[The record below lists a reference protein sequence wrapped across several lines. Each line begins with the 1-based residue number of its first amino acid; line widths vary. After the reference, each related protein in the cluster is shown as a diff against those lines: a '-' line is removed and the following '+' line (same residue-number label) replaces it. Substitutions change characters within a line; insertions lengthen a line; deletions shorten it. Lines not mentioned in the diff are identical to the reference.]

1 MRSRYKF
8 DDVQGHLYFIT
19 CSVVGKIQI
28 FTDSRYNDILVENFN
43 FYRNKKGLK
52 IFYYV
57 IMDHHL
63 HMIVSHPKDIGKIIQ
78 NLKSFTAKEI
88 ISTLKNDNRND
99 ILNLLKM
106 FKKSY
111 KLDSTYQFWEEGNH
125 PKLVHNTD
133 MLLQKINYIH
143 FNPVKRGFVTEPEEW
158 YYSSARKFAG
168 KNNPFKIDEL
178 DL

>member
-143 FNPVKRGFVTEPEEW
+143 LTKAVI
-158 YYSSARKFAG
+158 S
-168 KNNPFKIDEL
+168 II
-178 DL
+178 